1 MVPITVFF
9 PEATPVLG
17 NIKVNA
23 MLDVEDQSAISLTEW
38 NAVSALDLSCFVRP
52 FAPEVATNS
61 GSAPDRLCTT
71 ITLPQEGRTQIN
83 AFELR
88 YVYDPQ
94 GDETVDENKARELL
108 TRGVVL
114 TLGLRKGL
122 DARLTPP
129 AVGQQTEA
137 WTVRLG
143 RQNRV
148 QSEGDEFAE
157 FEISQMAY
165 PVADVVYGALVA

>member
-1 MVPITVFF
+1 MTVYF

-23 MLDVEDQSAISLTEW
+23 MLSVDDLSAITLTEW
-38 NAVSALDLSCFVRP
+38 NAASSLDLSCFVRP
-52 FAPEVATNS
+52 FAPDVATNS

-94 GDETVDENKARELL
+94 GDAESEDNKARELL

-114 TLGLRKGL
+114 TLGIRKGL
-122 DARLTPP
+122 DARLTAP
-129 AVGQQTEA
+129 AATQQTEA

-148 QSEGDEFAE
+148 QSDGDEFAE

-165 PVADVVYGALVA
+165 PIADVVYGALTV